1 MTNPNLAKEYDGMK
15 KIVYAFCCGAGG
27 SLIGYWAKSLDT
39 VIGCLL
45 FTLGIILVVGSC
57 IALSKET
64 KNDKEEK

>member
-1 MTNPNLAKEYDGMK
+1 MK

-45 FTLGIILVVGSC
+45 FTLGIILLVGSI

-64 KNDKEEK
+64 KNDKNEKQIPI